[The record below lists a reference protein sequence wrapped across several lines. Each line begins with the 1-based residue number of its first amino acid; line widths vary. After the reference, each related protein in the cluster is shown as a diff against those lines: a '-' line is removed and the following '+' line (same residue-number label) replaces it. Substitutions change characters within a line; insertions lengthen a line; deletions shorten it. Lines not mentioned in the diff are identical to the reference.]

1 MTKTRRTNSDP
12 QEHGDDVE
20 RLYLKLLRVFYEKP
34 NQKQAEAVAAE
45 LEQVLAARPNV
56 QDSIRGEEIRSLL
69 AEIRGDLASAARS
82 REAEIRKILELHSVA
97 ANTPGWPHVIRQYGY
112 SDISDRLDLLAA
124 LYDKQGDTDRA
135 IATLQESKQ
144 WCQSHQVAFDG
155 QDLLDELLGQGNV
168 VRRSKR
174 RETA

>member
-1 MTKTRRTNSDP
+1 MTKTRRTNSNP
-12 QEHGDDVE
+12 QEHADDVE

-34 NQKQAEAVAAE
+34 NQRQAKAVAAE
-45 LEQVLAARPNV
+45 LQQALAARQDV

-69 AEIRGDLASAARS
+69 AEVRGDLASAARS

-97 ANTPGWPHVIRQYGY
+97 ANTPGWSQVIRQYGY
-112 SDISDRLDLLAA
+112 SDIGDRLDLLAA
-124 LYDKQGDTDRA
+124 LYDKQGDSDRA

-144 WCQSHQVAFDG
+144 WCQSHQVVFDG
-155 QDLLDELLGQGNV
+155 QDLLDELLEHRDA
-168 VRRSKR
+168 VRPSKR